1 MIFLKNIIFR
11 RVIAFFIDL
20 FIVSVITSFL
30 ASIPFINPEKARYE
44 ESYNRILEIF
54 EQYKKEEI
62 TIEEYET
69 KFISLSYDLNRMNL
83 SFTIINIVVI
93 IGYFVIFQWQRK
105 GRTIGKQL
113 MRLQVVS
120 VKDEKEVPI
129 FSYLLRSIVL
139 NNLMITIVQMII
151 LYTVNKE
158 NYYVVYNNL
167 NLVGYILLYI
177 TIFLVLL
184 RMDKR
189 GLHDFVAGT
198 KVIDLLEETK
208 PNKRN
213 KVTLERQKEDETKS
227 TTSKKE

>member
-151 LYTVNKE
+151 LYTVSKE